1 MAALLVSAR
10 LLIPLTLCLLGP
22 YFVRIVFIR
31 KAPLYACISVVAMVG
46 AYVSTFSIFQ
56 MALAVVFGVLAYF
69 LRRAGYPTVT
79 LLLGFLLEADLEQYL
94 RRSLS
99 LSDGDPSILLTSPD
113 SLFFLVLT
121 AVFFWF
127 MVVRRP
133 LTKPA

>member
-1 MAALLVSAR
+1 
-10 LLIPLTLCLLGP
+10 
-22 YFVRIVFIR
+22 
-31 KAPLYACISVVAMVG
+31 MVG

-99 LSDGDPSILLTSPD
+99 LNDGDPSILLTSPD

-121 AVFFWF
+121 AVFFWRSEEHTSELQSLMSNSYAVF
-127 MVVRRP
+127 C
-133 LTKPA
+133 LKKKHTKTR

>member
-1 MAALLVSAR
+1 
-10 LLIPLTLCLLGP
+10 
-22 YFVRIVFIR
+22 
-31 KAPLYACISVVAMVG
+31 MVG

-94 RRSLS
+94 RRRLS
-99 LSDGDPSILLTSPD
+99 LSDGDPSNLLTSPD
-113 SLFFLVLT
+113 SLFSLVL
-121 AVFFWF
+121 AAGSFWF

-133 LTKPA
+133 CTQPASRRKGRRRRARAPPPD